1 MNTSTPPRRKR
12 HHVLLAVGALIVA
25 AILANGGCTSSA
37 PTASTTAAPV
47 TAAPVTTTAS
57 GPAPHSQ
64 LLPDLTLPTGTKAIG
79 GTPVSGIEVWLVPTE
94 APETVTTLLA
104 QLPVNQS
111 VDGLAPC
118 GEESNPKLESTQ
130 WTWSTG
136 PNYLMVH
143 VAPYYPKIGVR
154 APGSEVTI
162 DRGTDDSQP
171 GCSGTPTPV
180 NTPDSDRQS
189 ALLGITMPQGSAP
202 EVAIK
207 PDYESWTVPG
217 TVSQVT
223 NTMRGLLPIGSSLGF
238 RRWCRGVPAS
248 GQDGPTWYWRTRAGD
263 SVTVDIIQTT
273 DDNVSRVLV
282 TQKVVQTTLAEDGC
296 VAS

>member
-1 MNTSTPPRRKR
+1 MSSPIPPLISPTNTYT
-12 HHVLLAVGALIVA
+12 GAPA
-25 AILANGGCTSSA
+25 SPTTTSSDT
-37 PTASTTAAPV
+37 PKSE
-47 TAAPVTTTAS
+47 
-57 GPAPHSQ
+57 
-64 LLPDLTLPTGTKAIG
+64 LINLTLPQGTKAIG
-79 GTPVSGIEVWLVPTE
+79 GTPVPGIEVWLVPTE
-94 APETVTTLLA
+94 APETVTTLRA
-104 QLPVNQS
+104 QLPVNQP

-118 GEESNPKLESTQ
+118 GEENNPKLESTQ

-143 VAPYYPKIGVR
+143 IAPYYPKIGVR

-180 NTPDSDRQS
+180 NTPDSARQS

-217 TVSQVT
+217 ATPQVT
-223 NTMRGLLPIGSSLGF
+223 ATMGGLLPIGSSLGF
-238 RRWCRGVPAS
+238 RRWCREDPAS

-263 SVTVDIIQTT
+263 SATVDVMQTT

-296 VAS
+296 VGS

>member
-1 MNTSTPPRRKR
+1 VKVTLFVVLAVALAACSHRAPPPSTPTAR
-12 HHVLLAVGALIVA
+12 VTTALPPA
-25 AILANGGCTSSA
+25 AAPPAPGS
-37 PTASTTAAPV
+37 PTAPSSDTPR
-47 TAAPVTTTAS
+47 S
-57 GPAPHSQ
+57 K
-64 LLPDLTLPTGTKAIG
+64 LINLTLPPGTTAIG
-79 GTPVSGIEVWLVPTE
+79 GTPMPDTELWLIPTE
-94 APETVTTLLA
+94 APDTVTTLSA
-104 QLPVNQS
+104 ELPVNEP

-118 GEESNPKLESTQ
+118 GEEQNPKLESTQ
-130 WTWSTG
+130 WMWSTG
-136 PNYLMVH
+136 PKYLMVH
-143 VAPYYPKIGVR
+143 VAPYYPKTGVR

-180 NTPDSDRQS
+180 NTPDSARQS
-189 ALLGITMPQGSAP
+189 PLLGITMPQGSAP

-217 TVSQVT
+217 TIRQVT

-238 RRWCRGVPAS
+238 RRWCREAPAS
-248 GQDGPTWYWRTRAGD
+248 GEDGPSWYWRTRAGE
-263 SVTVDIIQTT
+263 SVTVDIMQTT
-273 DDNVSRVLV
+273 YDDLSRVLV